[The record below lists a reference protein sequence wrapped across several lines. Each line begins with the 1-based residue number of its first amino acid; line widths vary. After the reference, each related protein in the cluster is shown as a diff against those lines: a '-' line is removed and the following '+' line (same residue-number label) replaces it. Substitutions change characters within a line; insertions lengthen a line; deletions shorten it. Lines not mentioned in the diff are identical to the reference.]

1 MKLLNNIDLDGEWKV
16 GQSETSVPSHVH
28 NVFEGLC
35 YYDIYLANMFI
46 HRINL
51 TPGQIPL
58 QSKPLLVE
66 FSHESDSRKVKMTYL
81 GSAPRRIQV
90 EFSLDL
96 ARMFGYDHNLRY
108 AQSHPRLSKFTPD
121 LRGRIHSVY
130 IYCDVLE
137 YVPVADTKA
146 PLLHIVDTDDK
157 SIGNVHWVLNPLLY
171 VPLQKK
177 TFNAIDIKMRTES
190 FVVLEFRRIFRPYFS
205 IQGGTNGA
213 HYHLSFRRQRD
224 ETKTVLLR

>member
-90 EFSLDL
+90 EFSQDL
-96 ARMFGYDHNLRY
+96 ARVLGYIPEFRY
-108 AQSHPRLSKFTPD
+108 TNRHSRVSKLLPD
-121 LRGRIHSVY
+121 LRGRIRSFNVY
-130 IYCDVLE
+130 FDILE
-137 YVPVADTKA
+137 HVPVGDTKA
-146 PLLHIVDTDDK
+146 PLLRIVDTDVK
-157 SIGNVHWVLNPLLY
+157 SIGNIHRVFNPLLY

-177 TFNAIDIKMRTES
+177 TFNTIEIDMRTDDRSISIGEVVRRVGVSSCHSSVLLHIRWNEWSALS
-190 FVVLEFRRIFRPYFS
+190 FV
-205 IQGGTNGA
+205 IQT
-213 HYHLSFRRQRD
+213 SSR
-224 ETKTVLLR
+224 